1 MYGTAPQIGIWF
13 NSDALVEVLRWVAF
27 SFILSSIA
35 LVPRSLPVRHMD
47 FKRLFAAAM
56 VAMVI
61 GNLGIGLRRM
71 PGMAFGPMSP
81 PCSSQNTLLGLCFW
95 WMRPPGTVLG
105 GTLAMDRSAGNAA
118 MEAGRR
124 FSIGSTTQRKPTRCL
139 WENLLRPTLR
149 LEAAGQRLVCM
160 IARRI

>member
-35 LVPRSLPVRHMD
+35 LVPRSLLVRHMD

-61 GNLGIGLRRM
+61 GNLGIGWGRM
-71 PGMAFGPMSP
+71 PGMAFGPMSR
-81 PCSSQNTLLGLCFW
+81 PCWSR
-95 WMRPPGTVLG
+95 MVL
-105 GTLAMDRSAGNAA
+105 SAGYLWLARIPVSQGCQTQA
-118 MEAGRR
+118 LRSLREMHLMEAGRR
-124 FSIGSTTQRKPTRCL
+124 FSIG
-139 WENLLRPTLR
+139 
-149 LEAAGQRLVCM
+149 
-160 IARRI
+160 